1 MDLSPDEISKVT
13 DEFRLD
19 GSLKELFQTKLYRRN
34 LFLLIIIWSFCT
46 FSFYLVPYYLDTLP
60 GNLFLLSSSTAM
72 AEIIASFISLAIA
85 NKFETRKSVALF
97 AFISCFSTIGII
109 LLSSLYKGT
118 SQIPDAVGYLI
129 QYTGFVTTFNMVYVI
144 VNELFPTLYVATAYG
159 ACNIIG
165 RAVAVSSPLVARVNP
180 PWPMLI
186 LAVYSLICAVLAMC
200 LVRTRT
206 TVSPK

>member
-1 MDLSPDEISKVT
+1 M
-13 DEFRLD
+13 
-19 GSLKELFQTKLYRRN
+19 
-34 LFLLIIIWSFCT
+34 IIIWSFCT

-60 GNLFLLSSSTAM
+60 GNLFLLSSSTAI
-72 AEIIASFISLAIA
+72 AEIVASVVSLLIT
-85 NKFETRKSVALF
+85 NRFETKKSIALF

-109 LLSSLYKGT
+109 LLSSLYKGS
-118 SQIPDAVGYLI
+118 SQIPDALGYLI

-186 LAVYSLICAVLAMC
+186 LAVYSLVCAVLAIF
-200 LVRTRT
+200 LVSIRT
-206 TVSPK
+206 TLI